1 MDAHYEVKEIVHEV
15 QTNDPYTAAMWT
27 STFLAADKG
36 VPNEVR
42 QEGDCWLVV
51 TDDGKAA
58 RYHKMNEPTIKTGS
72 RP

>member
-1 MDAHYEVKEIVHEV
+1 
-15 QTNDPYTAAMWT
+15 MWT